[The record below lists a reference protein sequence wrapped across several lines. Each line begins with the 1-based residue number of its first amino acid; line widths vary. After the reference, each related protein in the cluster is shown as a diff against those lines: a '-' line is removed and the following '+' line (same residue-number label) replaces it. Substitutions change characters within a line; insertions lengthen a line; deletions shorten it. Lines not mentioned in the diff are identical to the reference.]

1 MAYAS
6 SPQNAGERPLQSVPT
21 GELLGDLFRQS
32 SDLFKKEIELARS
45 EARETVKAA
54 VSATVGMVV
63 AGMLGML
70 ALAAFCASAVL
81 ALAKNMEP
89 WAAALV
95 VGVVLLVIAGI
106 TIVSVRSKAKKS
118 PLERTQRTVK
128 EDVQWA
134 KERVA

>member
-32 SDLFKKEIELARS
+32 SELFKKEIELARA
-45 EARETVKAA
+45 EGRETVKAA
-54 VSATVGMVV
+54 VSATIGMVM
-63 AGMLGML
+63 AAMLGML
-70 ALAAFCASAVL
+70 ALAAFCAGAVL

-89 WAAALV
+89 WAAAMI

-106 TIVSVRSKAKKS
+106 TIPSVRSQTKKS
-118 PLERTQRTVK
+118 PLERTQRSVK